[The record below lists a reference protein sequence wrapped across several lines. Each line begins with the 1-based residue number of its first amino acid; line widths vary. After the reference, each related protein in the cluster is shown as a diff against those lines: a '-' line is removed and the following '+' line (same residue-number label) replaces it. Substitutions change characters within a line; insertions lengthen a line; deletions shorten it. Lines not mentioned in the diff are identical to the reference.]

1 MMGQKILPPGFA
13 VTKLGQGIADFQTM
27 LPGEK
32 HGRVYT
38 SPMYTEDTVA
48 EEAWNMATKM
58 AMKNVFNSGH
68 VRWHSNPDGLQVGV
82 GSVGFCVRGGK
93 YEVVSGY
100 DTVYQGE
107 DFEKAHKTFIWYS
120 LLEIAL

>member
-13 VTKLGQGIADFQTM
+13 VTKLGQGIAGFQTM

-38 SPMYTEDTVA
+38 SPMYTEDTVT

-58 AMKNVFNSGH
+58 AMKTVFNSGF
-68 VRWHSNPDGLQVGV
+68 VRWYSNPDGPRVGV
-82 GSVGFCVRGGK
+82 GSVVFCVRGGK

-100 DTVYQGE
+100 DTVYEGK
-107 DFEKAHKTFIWYS
+107 DFEIAHKKFIWYS